1 MLQWTWLGRYGKPG
15 WTRVDQALNARKLA
29 LPRISNAMA
38 HLANPLVL
46 QQLLQRAQH
55 VSTHSGLH
63 ACGADK
69 AGRQRRVV
77 KSLACECQSITPS
90 VS

>member
-1 MLQWTWLGRYGKPG
+1 MLQCTWLGRHGKPG
-15 WTRVDQALNARKLA
+15 WTRFDQALYAQTPA
-29 LPRISNAMA
+29 LPMNQQSA
-38 HLANPLVL
+38 HLANPLIL

-69 AGRQRRVV
+69 AGRQRREV
-77 KSLACECQSITPS
+77 KSLACECQSITPP